1 MQIPVYKSQLRPTSE
16 APGARITARM
26 NAQPFVNAALQKGA
40 IGTEI
45 INQAGEYAN
54 MRYKMIVETQ
64 KNEAIFS
71 AKEGLMG
78 LSRALEKSRDVGN
91 IFDGENKYAQGV
103 TGVYNEMRAKVGQN
117 RYALQDFENNFRQ
130 MEIPIKFRLQEVVDL
145 KIDKRR
151 QAALKALQ
159 DQQVDVFSDPYLDY
173 TSDDLILSQANL
185 QSIHNQAVS
194 NGGINPDLMGNVSEK
209 VLSQALRR
217 VIPAYAGKDLSTAL
231 DLVKVLNE
239 IDLVRQNK
247 TDPSNIKVDFDQIPP
262 HVLNMLQAVPAEE
275 AAAVVQNTLKM
286 ATSFFSAQ
294 EKLDDE
300 NEEEQNKANKRS
312 LNAIT
317 SFDLSETVSQETLK
331 SIMSPARYAMQP
343 KSVTDATSLAGY
355 EVKKIL
361 TDDLEQ
367 QFWLTPEQNRQIDK
381 DKKYTGGYASESN
394 PRKFNFLYDKVT
406 SQMLTTE
413 ELNENKPFITA
424 QDYRTL
430 RDRIFSQEDKSFND
444 GSRLIA
450 EAFRYNVQDAEQ
462 SGDKPLA
469 NASRTAYES
478 AVLALREETTR
489 RVTEQNPMTL
499 FEVRKFAQ
507 AQVSE
512 FGEFYIELLREEYQ
526 NDLREFASDESTF
539 TPGSNYESE
548 PLKAIDEWW
557 ESLSAEQ
564 QRNRNLQG
572 KKRRFISKIK
582 ASYAGRGI
590 F

>member
-185 QSIHNQAVS
+185 QSIHDQAVS
-194 NGGINPDLMGNVSEK
+194 NGGINPDLMGNVSKK

-317 SFDLSETVSQETLK
+317 SFDLSETFSQETLK

-381 DKKYTGGYASESN
+381 DRKYTGGYASESN

-499 FEVRKFAQ
+499 LEVRKFAQ